1 MKIRCRWYQQVAFI
15 PTFFHQYHAAINF
28 IIMRQDLKDIVTD
41 CIEYT
46 SKYRYTSISFPVLWS
61 DGLGYPPDEVVGW
74 IVEALADF
82 SQSQK
87 KTDIKNIYMVVDTT
101 NNSAEK
107 KVSKITPANRSEH
120 SISIRILR

>member
-28 IIMRQDLKDIVTD
+28 IIMRQDVKDIVTD

-46 SKYRYTSISFPVLWS
+46 SKHCYTSISFPVLGS

-87 KTDIKNIYMVVDTT
+87 KTDIKNIYIVVDTT
-101 NNSAEK
+101 NNMTVR
-107 KVSKITPANRSEH
+107 KVSKITPANRSEN
-120 SISIRILR
+120 SI